1 MSGYDYTNLPYCAD
15 CPYPDNLEEK
25 TECALHWRPET
36 GTKTG
41 FPTEDG
47 WNCPKD
53 GLLLFISKEGL
64 ERFERIIKYVRK
76 KLK

>member
-15 CPYPDNLEEK
+15 CPFPDDLEDK
-25 TECALHWRPET
+25 TKCALYWRPET

-53 GLLLFISKEGL
+53 GLLAWTKVDL
-64 ERFERIIKYVRK
+64 ERFERIVKFMRGNIK
-76 KLK
+76 